1 MVPGDDLQLAQ
12 GQGLRDEQG
21 VLVPDHVPG
30 ARDDQ
35 GGDAEAF
42 QPGGVD
48 MGLVDHEAQELGVS
62 LGLRAFLRKEG
73 GELVPQH
80 DGELNGGLHPG
91 GVQVGP
97 VEDQPPDPLRVVQG
111 EGQGS
116 IPAVA
121 EAQEVRPVQGVG
133 VHEVQQV
140 EGKLGDGEGCIAP
153 GGLPVA
159 PGVNGVDGTTSTE
172 ETSTIEETTSMEET
186 STIEEET
193 SSIEETS
200 NIPTEGTYT
209 ISESDMTMYTVK
221 GCNIRQG
228 ASTEYD
234 VIGTLSKGEAVK
246 ITGKVNEVNWYEISL
261 SEDKKGYV
269 SGSLLV
275 SEKPAEEQVPSQP
288 EQPAQPQQPEQPAQP
303 PQQPAQPEQP
313 ASSDAMVNPNTGEA
327 MKPGES
333 YIAPN
338 GVKVTYMT
346 DDILFNSMP

>member
-1 MVPGDDLQLAQ
+1 MKKLAVMVLMASISLTACGNKAVKADSM
-12 GQGLRDEQG
+12 E
-21 VLVPDHVPG
+21 VMKNIEETTSIE
-30 ARDDQ
+30 
-35 GGDAEAF
+35 EASSIE
-42 QPGGVD
+42 
-48 MGLVDHEAQELGVS
+48 EATTIE
-62 LGLRAFLRKEG
+62 E
-73 GELVPQH
+73 
-80 DGELNGGLHPG
+80 
-91 GVQVGP
+91 
-97 VEDQPPDPLRVVQG
+97 
-111 EGQGS
+111 
-116 IPAVA
+116 
-121 EAQEVRPVQGVG
+121 
-133 VHEVQQV
+133 
-140 EGKLGDGEGCIAP
+140 
-153 GGLPVA
+153 
-159 PGVNGVDGTTSTE
+159 TTSTE

-200 NIPTEGTYT
+200 NIPTESTYT

-313 ASSDAMVNPNTGEA
+313 ASSDAPINPNTGEV

-338 GVKVTYMT
+338 GVEVTYMT
-346 DDILFNSMP
+346 TDYLDSLEW

>member
-1 MVPGDDLQLAQ
+1 MKKLAVI
-12 GQGLRDEQG
+12 
-21 VLVPDHVPG
+21 VLMASISLTACGNKAVKADSMEVMKNIEETTSIE
-30 ARDDQ
+30 
-35 GGDAEAF
+35 EASSIE
-42 QPGGVD
+42 
-48 MGLVDHEAQELGVS
+48 EATTIE
-62 LGLRAFLRKEG
+62 E
-73 GELVPQH
+73 
-80 DGELNGGLHPG
+80 
-91 GVQVGP
+91 
-97 VEDQPPDPLRVVQG
+97 
-111 EGQGS
+111 
-116 IPAVA
+116 
-121 EAQEVRPVQGVG
+121 
-133 VHEVQQV
+133 
-140 EGKLGDGEGCIAP
+140 
-153 GGLPVA
+153 
-159 PGVNGVDGTTSTE
+159 TTSTE

-200 NIPTEGTYT
+200 NIPTKGTYT

-246 ITGKVNEVNWYEISL
+246 VIGKVNEVNWYEISL

-313 ASSDAMVNPNTGEA
+313 ASSDAPINPNTGEV

-333 YIAPN
+333 YTDKD
-338 GVKVTYMT
+338 GVEVIYMT
-346 DDILFNSMP
+346 DDYLFSF

>member
-1 MVPGDDLQLAQ
+1 MKKLAVMVLMASI
-12 GQGLRDEQG
+12 
-21 VLVPDHVPG
+21 
-30 ARDDQ
+30 
-35 GGDAEAF
+35 
-42 QPGGVD
+42 
-48 MGLVDHEAQELGVS
+48 S
-62 LGLRAFLRKEG
+62 LTACGNK
-73 GELVPQH
+73 
-80 DGELNGGLHPG
+80 
-91 GVQVGP
+91 
-97 VEDQPPDPLRVVQG
+97 
-111 EGQGS
+111 
-116 IPAVA
+116 AVKA
-121 EAQEVRPVQGVG
+121 DSMEVMKNI
-133 VHEVQQV
+133 E
-140 EGKLGDGEGCIAP
+140 E
-153 GGLPVA
+153 
-159 PGVNGVDGTTSTE
+159 TTSIEEASSIEEATTIE

-275 SEKPAEEQVPSQP
+275 SEKPAEEQAPAQP

-313 ASSDAMVNPNTGEA
+313 ASSDAPINPNTGEV

-333 YIAPN
+333 YTDKD
-338 GVKVTYMT
+338 GVEVIYMT
-346 DDILFNSMP
+346 DDYLFSF

>member
-1 MVPGDDLQLAQ
+1 MKKLAVMVLMASI
-12 GQGLRDEQG
+12 
-21 VLVPDHVPG
+21 
-30 ARDDQ
+30 
-35 GGDAEAF
+35 
-42 QPGGVD
+42 
-48 MGLVDHEAQELGVS
+48 S
-62 LGLRAFLRKEG
+62 LTACGNK
-73 GELVPQH
+73 
-80 DGELNGGLHPG
+80 
-91 GVQVGP
+91 
-97 VEDQPPDPLRVVQG
+97 
-111 EGQGS
+111 
-116 IPAVA
+116 AVKA
-121 EAQEVRPVQGVG
+121 DSMEVMKNI
-133 VHEVQQV
+133 E
-140 EGKLGDGEGCIAP
+140 E
-153 GGLPVA
+153 
-159 PGVNGVDGTTSTE
+159 TTSIEEASSIEEATTIE

-275 SEKPAEEQVPSQP
+275 SEKPAEEQAPAQP

-313 ASSDAMVNPNTGEA
+313 ASSDVPINPNTGEV

-338 GVKVTYMT
+338 GVEVTYMT
-346 DDILFNSMP
+346 TDYLDSLEW

>member
-1 MVPGDDLQLAQ
+1 MKKLAVMVLMASISLTACGNKAVKADSM
-12 GQGLRDEQG
+12 E
-21 VLVPDHVPG
+21 VMKNIEETTSIE
-30 ARDDQ
+30 
-35 GGDAEAF
+35 EASSIE
-42 QPGGVD
+42 
-48 MGLVDHEAQELGVS
+48 EATTIE
-62 LGLRAFLRKEG
+62 E
-73 GELVPQH
+73 
-80 DGELNGGLHPG
+80 
-91 GVQVGP
+91 
-97 VEDQPPDPLRVVQG
+97 
-111 EGQGS
+111 
-116 IPAVA
+116 
-121 EAQEVRPVQGVG
+121 
-133 VHEVQQV
+133 
-140 EGKLGDGEGCIAP
+140 
-153 GGLPVA
+153 
-159 PGVNGVDGTTSTE
+159 TTSTE

-313 ASSDAMVNPNTGEA
+313 ASSDAPINPNTGEA
-327 MKPGES
+327 MKPGDS

-338 GVKVTYMT
+338 GVEVIYVT
-346 DDILFNSMP
+346 DDFLDNMVIPD

>member
-1 MVPGDDLQLAQ
+1 MKKLAVMVLMASISLTACGNKAVKADSM
-12 GQGLRDEQG
+12 E
-21 VLVPDHVPG
+21 VMKNIEETTSIE
-30 ARDDQ
+30 
-35 GGDAEAF
+35 EASSIE
-42 QPGGVD
+42 
-48 MGLVDHEAQELGVS
+48 EATTIE
-62 LGLRAFLRKEG
+62 E
-73 GELVPQH
+73 
-80 DGELNGGLHPG
+80 
-91 GVQVGP
+91 
-97 VEDQPPDPLRVVQG
+97 
-111 EGQGS
+111 
-116 IPAVA
+116 
-121 EAQEVRPVQGVG
+121 
-133 VHEVQQV
+133 
-140 EGKLGDGEGCIAP
+140 
-153 GGLPVA
+153 
-159 PGVNGVDGTTSTE
+159 TTSTE

-275 SEKPAEEQVPSQP
+275 SEKPAEEQAPAQP

-313 ASSDAMVNPNTGEA
+313 ASSDAPINPNTGEA
-327 MKPGES
+327 MKPGDS

-338 GVKVTYMT
+338 GVEVIYVT
-346 DDILFNSMP
+346 DDFLDNMVIPD

>member
-1 MVPGDDLQLAQ
+1 MKKLAVMVLMASISLTACGNKAVKADSM
-12 GQGLRDEQG
+12 E
-21 VLVPDHVPG
+21 VMKNIEETTSIE
-30 ARDDQ
+30 
-35 GGDAEAF
+35 EASSIE
-42 QPGGVD
+42 
-48 MGLVDHEAQELGVS
+48 EATTIE
-62 LGLRAFLRKEG
+62 E
-73 GELVPQH
+73 
-80 DGELNGGLHPG
+80 
-91 GVQVGP
+91 
-97 VEDQPPDPLRVVQG
+97 
-111 EGQGS
+111 
-116 IPAVA
+116 
-121 EAQEVRPVQGVG
+121 
-133 VHEVQQV
+133 
-140 EGKLGDGEGCIAP
+140 
-153 GGLPVA
+153 
-159 PGVNGVDGTTSTE
+159 TTSTE

-313 ASSDAMVNPNTGEA
+313 ASSDAPINPNTGQP

>member
-1 MVPGDDLQLAQ
+1 MKKLAVMVLMASISLTACGNKAVKADSM
-12 GQGLRDEQG
+12 E
-21 VLVPDHVPG
+21 VMKNIEETTSIE
-30 ARDDQ
+30 
-35 GGDAEAF
+35 EASSIE
-42 QPGGVD
+42 
-48 MGLVDHEAQELGVS
+48 EATTIE
-62 LGLRAFLRKEG
+62 E
-73 GELVPQH
+73 
-80 DGELNGGLHPG
+80 
-91 GVQVGP
+91 
-97 VEDQPPDPLRVVQG
+97 
-111 EGQGS
+111 
-116 IPAVA
+116 
-121 EAQEVRPVQGVG
+121 
-133 VHEVQQV
+133 
-140 EGKLGDGEGCIAP
+140 
-153 GGLPVA
+153 
-159 PGVNGVDGTTSTE
+159 TTSTE

-313 ASSDAMVNPNTGEA
+313 ASSDAPINPSTGEA

-333 YIAPN
+333 YIDKD
-338 GVKVTYMT
+338 GVEVGYLS
-346 DDILFNSMP
+346 DDFLNSLFE

>member
-1 MVPGDDLQLAQ
+1 MKKLAVMVLMASISLTACGNKAVKADSM
-12 GQGLRDEQG
+12 E
-21 VLVPDHVPG
+21 VMKNIEETTSIE
-30 ARDDQ
+30 
-35 GGDAEAF
+35 EASSIE
-42 QPGGVD
+42 
-48 MGLVDHEAQELGVS
+48 EATTIE
-62 LGLRAFLRKEG
+62 E
-73 GELVPQH
+73 
-80 DGELNGGLHPG
+80 
-91 GVQVGP
+91 
-97 VEDQPPDPLRVVQG
+97 
-111 EGQGS
+111 
-116 IPAVA
+116 
-121 EAQEVRPVQGVG
+121 
-133 VHEVQQV
+133 
-140 EGKLGDGEGCIAP
+140 
-153 GGLPVA
+153 
-159 PGVNGVDGTTSTE
+159 TTSTE

-246 ITGKVNEVNWYEISL
+246 ITGKVNEVNWYEISI

-313 ASSDAMVNPNTGEA
+313 ASSDAPINPNTGQP

-338 GVKVTYMT
+338 GVEVTYVT
-346 DDILFNSMP
+346 DDFLFSLEW

>member
-1 MVPGDDLQLAQ
+1 MKKLAVMVLMASISLTACGNKAVKADSM
-12 GQGLRDEQG
+12 E
-21 VLVPDHVPG
+21 VMKNIEETTSIE
-30 ARDDQ
+30 
-35 GGDAEAF
+35 EASSIE
-42 QPGGVD
+42 
-48 MGLVDHEAQELGVS
+48 EATTIE
-62 LGLRAFLRKEG
+62 E
-73 GELVPQH
+73 
-80 DGELNGGLHPG
+80 
-91 GVQVGP
+91 
-97 VEDQPPDPLRVVQG
+97 
-111 EGQGS
+111 
-116 IPAVA
+116 
-121 EAQEVRPVQGVG
+121 
-133 VHEVQQV
+133 
-140 EGKLGDGEGCIAP
+140 
-153 GGLPVA
+153 
-159 PGVNGVDGTTSTE
+159 TTSTE

-313 ASSDAMVNPNTGEA
+313 ASSDAPINPNTGQP

-338 GVKVTYMT
+338 GVEVTYMT
-346 DDILFNSMP
+346 TDYLDSLEW

>member
-1 MVPGDDLQLAQ
+1 MKKLA
-12 GQGLRDEQG
+12 
-21 VLVPDHVPG
+21 VLVILASISLTACGNKAVKADSMEVMKNIEETTSIE
-30 ARDDQ
+30 
-35 GGDAEAF
+35 EASSIE
-42 QPGGVD
+42 
-48 MGLVDHEAQELGVS
+48 EATTIE
-62 LGLRAFLRKEG
+62 E
-73 GELVPQH
+73 
-80 DGELNGGLHPG
+80 
-91 GVQVGP
+91 
-97 VEDQPPDPLRVVQG
+97 
-111 EGQGS
+111 
-116 IPAVA
+116 
-121 EAQEVRPVQGVG
+121 
-133 VHEVQQV
+133 
-140 EGKLGDGEGCIAP
+140 
-153 GGLPVA
+153 
-159 PGVNGVDGTTSTE
+159 TTSTE

-246 ITGKVNEVNWYEISL
+246 VTGKVNEVNWYEISL

-313 ASSDAMVNPNTGEA
+313 ASSDAPINPNTGEV

-333 YIAPN
+333 YTDKD
-338 GVKVTYMT
+338 GVEVIYMT
-346 DDILFNSMP
+346 DDYLFSF

>member
-1 MVPGDDLQLAQ
+1 MKKLAVMVLMASISLTACGNKAVKADSM
-12 GQGLRDEQG
+12 E
-21 VLVPDHVPG
+21 VMKNIEETTSIE
-30 ARDDQ
+30 
-35 GGDAEAF
+35 EASSIE
-42 QPGGVD
+42 
-48 MGLVDHEAQELGVS
+48 EATTIE
-62 LGLRAFLRKEG
+62 E
-73 GELVPQH
+73 
-80 DGELNGGLHPG
+80 
-91 GVQVGP
+91 
-97 VEDQPPDPLRVVQG
+97 
-111 EGQGS
+111 
-116 IPAVA
+116 
-121 EAQEVRPVQGVG
+121 
-133 VHEVQQV
+133 
-140 EGKLGDGEGCIAP
+140 
-153 GGLPVA
+153 
-159 PGVNGVDGTTSTE
+159 TTSTE

-275 SEKPAEEQVPSQP
+275 SEKPAEEQAPAQP

-313 ASSDAMVNPNTGEA
+313 ASSDVPINPNTGEV

-333 YIAPN
+333 YTDKD
-338 GVKVTYMT
+338 GVEVIYMT
-346 DDILFNSMP
+346 DDYLFSF

>member
-1 MVPGDDLQLAQ
+1 
-12 GQGLRDEQG
+12 
-21 VLVPDHVPG
+21 
-30 ARDDQ
+30 
-35 GGDAEAF
+35 
-42 QPGGVD
+42 
-48 MGLVDHEAQELGVS
+48 MGLFPNKGGAGEMKKLAVLIIMASISLTACGNKAVKADSMEVMKNIEETTSIEEAS
-62 LGLRAFLRKEG
+62 
-73 GELVPQH
+73 
-80 DGELNGGLHPG
+80 
-91 GVQVGP
+91 
-97 VEDQPPDPLRVVQG
+97 
-111 EGQGS
+111 S
-116 IPAVA
+116 IE
-121 EAQEVRPVQGVG
+121 EATTIE
-133 VHEVQQV
+133 E
-140 EGKLGDGEGCIAP
+140 
-153 GGLPVA
+153 
-159 PGVNGVDGTTSTE
+159 TTSTE

-313 ASSDAMVNPNTGEA
+313 ASSDAPINPNTGQP

-333 YIAPN
+333 YTDKD
-338 GVKVTYMT
+338 GVEVIYVT
-346 DDILFNSMP
+346 DDYLFSF

>member
-1 MVPGDDLQLAQ
+1 MKKLAVMVLMASISLTACGNKAVKADSM
-12 GQGLRDEQG
+12 E
-21 VLVPDHVPG
+21 VMKNIEETTSIE
-30 ARDDQ
+30 
-35 GGDAEAF
+35 EASSIE
-42 QPGGVD
+42 
-48 MGLVDHEAQELGVS
+48 EATTIE
-62 LGLRAFLRKEG
+62 E
-73 GELVPQH
+73 
-80 DGELNGGLHPG
+80 
-91 GVQVGP
+91 
-97 VEDQPPDPLRVVQG
+97 
-111 EGQGS
+111 
-116 IPAVA
+116 
-121 EAQEVRPVQGVG
+121 
-133 VHEVQQV
+133 
-140 EGKLGDGEGCIAP
+140 
-153 GGLPVA
+153 
-159 PGVNGVDGTTSTE
+159 TTSTE

-275 SEKPAEEQVPSQP
+275 SEKPAEEQAPAQP

-313 ASSDAMVNPNTGEA
+313 ASSDAPINPNTGQP

-338 GVKVTYMT
+338 GVEVTYMT
-346 DDILFNSMP
+346 TDYLDSLEW

>member
-1 MVPGDDLQLAQ
+1 MKKLAVMVLMASISLTACGNKAVKADSM
-12 GQGLRDEQG
+12 E
-21 VLVPDHVPG
+21 VMKNIEETTSIE
-30 ARDDQ
+30 
-35 GGDAEAF
+35 EASSIE
-42 QPGGVD
+42 
-48 MGLVDHEAQELGVS
+48 EATTIE
-62 LGLRAFLRKEG
+62 E
-73 GELVPQH
+73 
-80 DGELNGGLHPG
+80 
-91 GVQVGP
+91 
-97 VEDQPPDPLRVVQG
+97 
-111 EGQGS
+111 
-116 IPAVA
+116 
-121 EAQEVRPVQGVG
+121 
-133 VHEVQQV
+133 
-140 EGKLGDGEGCIAP
+140 
-153 GGLPVA
+153 
-159 PGVNGVDGTTSTE
+159 TTSTE

-200 NIPTEGTYT
+200 NIPTKGTYT

-275 SEKPAEEQVPSQP
+275 SEKPAEEQAPAQP

-313 ASSDAMVNPNTGEA
+313 ASSDAPINPNTGQP

-338 GVKVTYMT
+338 GVEVTYMT
-346 DDILFNSMP
+346 TDYLDSLEW

>member
-1 MVPGDDLQLAQ
+1 MKKLAVMVLMASISLTACGNKAVKADSI
-12 GQGLRDEQG
+12 E
-21 VLVPDHVPG
+21 VMKNIEETTSIE
-30 ARDDQ
+30 
-35 GGDAEAF
+35 EASSIE
-42 QPGGVD
+42 
-48 MGLVDHEAQELGVS
+48 EATTIE
-62 LGLRAFLRKEG
+62 E
-73 GELVPQH
+73 
-80 DGELNGGLHPG
+80 
-91 GVQVGP
+91 
-97 VEDQPPDPLRVVQG
+97 
-111 EGQGS
+111 
-116 IPAVA
+116 
-121 EAQEVRPVQGVG
+121 
-133 VHEVQQV
+133 
-140 EGKLGDGEGCIAP
+140 
-153 GGLPVA
+153 
-159 PGVNGVDGTTSTE
+159 TTSTE

-246 ITGKVNEVNWYEISL
+246 ITGKVNEVNWYEISI

-313 ASSDAMVNPNTGEA
+313 ASSDAPINPNTGEV

-333 YIAPN
+333 YTDKD
-338 GVKVTYMT
+338 GVEVIYMT
-346 DDILFNSMP
+346 DDYLFSF

>member
-1 MVPGDDLQLAQ
+1 MKKLAVMVLMASISLTACGNKAVKADSI
-12 GQGLRDEQG
+12 E
-21 VLVPDHVPG
+21 VMKNIEETTSIE
-30 ARDDQ
+30 
-35 GGDAEAF
+35 EASSIE
-42 QPGGVD
+42 
-48 MGLVDHEAQELGVS
+48 EATTIE
-62 LGLRAFLRKEG
+62 E
-73 GELVPQH
+73 
-80 DGELNGGLHPG
+80 
-91 GVQVGP
+91 
-97 VEDQPPDPLRVVQG
+97 
-111 EGQGS
+111 
-116 IPAVA
+116 
-121 EAQEVRPVQGVG
+121 
-133 VHEVQQV
+133 
-140 EGKLGDGEGCIAP
+140 
-153 GGLPVA
+153 
-159 PGVNGVDGTTSTE
+159 TTSTE

-200 NIPTEGTYT
+200 NIPTKGTYT

-313 ASSDAMVNPNTGEA
+313 ASSDAPINPNTGEV

-333 YIAPN
+333 YTDKD
-338 GVKVTYMT
+338 GVEVIYMT
-346 DDILFNSMP
+346 DDYLFSF

>member
-1 MVPGDDLQLAQ
+1 MKKLAVMVLMASISLTACGNKAVKADSI
-12 GQGLRDEQG
+12 E
-21 VLVPDHVPG
+21 VMKNIEETTSIE
-30 ARDDQ
+30 
-35 GGDAEAF
+35 EASSIE
-42 QPGGVD
+42 
-48 MGLVDHEAQELGVS
+48 EATTIE
-62 LGLRAFLRKEG
+62 E
-73 GELVPQH
+73 
-80 DGELNGGLHPG
+80 
-91 GVQVGP
+91 
-97 VEDQPPDPLRVVQG
+97 
-111 EGQGS
+111 
-116 IPAVA
+116 
-121 EAQEVRPVQGVG
+121 
-133 VHEVQQV
+133 
-140 EGKLGDGEGCIAP
+140 
-153 GGLPVA
+153 
-159 PGVNGVDGTTSTE
+159 TTSTE

-200 NIPTEGTYT
+200 NIPTKGTYT

-246 ITGKVNEVNWYEISL
+246 VIGKVNEVNWYEISL

-313 ASSDAMVNPNTGEA
+313 ASSDAPINPNTGQP

-338 GVKVTYMT
+338 GVEVTYVT
-346 DDILFNSMP
+346 DDFLFSLEW

>member
-1 MVPGDDLQLAQ
+1 MKKLAVMVLMASISLTACGNKAVKADSI
-12 GQGLRDEQG
+12 E
-21 VLVPDHVPG
+21 VMKNIEETTSIE
-30 ARDDQ
+30 
-35 GGDAEAF
+35 EASSIE
-42 QPGGVD
+42 
-48 MGLVDHEAQELGVS
+48 EATTIE
-62 LGLRAFLRKEG
+62 E
-73 GELVPQH
+73 
-80 DGELNGGLHPG
+80 
-91 GVQVGP
+91 
-97 VEDQPPDPLRVVQG
+97 
-111 EGQGS
+111 
-116 IPAVA
+116 
-121 EAQEVRPVQGVG
+121 
-133 VHEVQQV
+133 
-140 EGKLGDGEGCIAP
+140 
-153 GGLPVA
+153 
-159 PGVNGVDGTTSTE
+159 TTSTE

-200 NIPTEGTYT
+200 NIPTESTYT

-275 SEKPAEEQVPSQP
+275 SEKPAEEQAPTQP

-313 ASSDAMVNPNTGEA
+313 ASSDAPINPNTGQP

-338 GVKVTYMT
+338 GVEVTYMT
-346 DDILFNSMP
+346 TDYLDSLEW

>member
-1 MVPGDDLQLAQ
+1 MKKLAVMVLMASISLTACGNKAVKADSM
-12 GQGLRDEQG
+12 E
-21 VLVPDHVPG
+21 VMKNIEETTSIE
-30 ARDDQ
+30 
-35 GGDAEAF
+35 EASSIE
-42 QPGGVD
+42 
-48 MGLVDHEAQELGVS
+48 EATTIE
-62 LGLRAFLRKEG
+62 E
-73 GELVPQH
+73 
-80 DGELNGGLHPG
+80 
-91 GVQVGP
+91 
-97 VEDQPPDPLRVVQG
+97 
-111 EGQGS
+111 
-116 IPAVA
+116 
-121 EAQEVRPVQGVG
+121 
-133 VHEVQQV
+133 
-140 EGKLGDGEGCIAP
+140 
-153 GGLPVA
+153 
-159 PGVNGVDGTTSTE
+159 TTSTE

-246 ITGKVNEVNWYEISL
+246 ITGKVNEVNWYEISI

-313 ASSDAMVNPNTGEA
+313 ASSSNSINPNTGQP
-327 MKPGES
+327 MQPGES
-333 YIAPN
+333 YIDED
-338 GVKVTYMT
+338 GVRVSYVT
-346 DDILFNSMP
+346 DDFLNSLFE

>member
-1 MVPGDDLQLAQ
+1 MKKLAVMVLMASISLTACGNKAVKADSM
-12 GQGLRDEQG
+12 E
-21 VLVPDHVPG
+21 VMKNIEETTSIE
-30 ARDDQ
+30 
-35 GGDAEAF
+35 EASSIE
-42 QPGGVD
+42 
-48 MGLVDHEAQELGVS
+48 EATTIE
-62 LGLRAFLRKEG
+62 E
-73 GELVPQH
+73 
-80 DGELNGGLHPG
+80 
-91 GVQVGP
+91 
-97 VEDQPPDPLRVVQG
+97 
-111 EGQGS
+111 
-116 IPAVA
+116 
-121 EAQEVRPVQGVG
+121 
-133 VHEVQQV
+133 
-140 EGKLGDGEGCIAP
+140 
-153 GGLPVA
+153 
-159 PGVNGVDGTTSTE
+159 TTSTE

-275 SEKPAEEQVPSQP
+275 SEKPAEEQAPTQP

-313 ASSDAMVNPNTGEA
+313 ASSDVPINPNTGEV

-333 YIAPN
+333 YTDKD
-338 GVKVTYMT
+338 GVEVIYMT
-346 DDILFNSMP
+346 DDYLFSF

>member
-1 MVPGDDLQLAQ
+1 MKKLA
-12 GQGLRDEQG
+12 
-21 VLVPDHVPG
+21 VLIIM
-30 ARDDQ
+30 ASI
-35 GGDAEAF
+35 
-42 QPGGVD
+42 
-48 MGLVDHEAQELGVS
+48 S
-62 LGLRAFLRKEG
+62 LTACGNK
-73 GELVPQH
+73 
-80 DGELNGGLHPG
+80 
-91 GVQVGP
+91 
-97 VEDQPPDPLRVVQG
+97 
-111 EGQGS
+111 
-116 IPAVA
+116 AVKA
-121 EAQEVRPVQGVG
+121 DNMEVM
-133 VHEVQQV
+133 ENI
-140 EGKLGDGEGCIAP
+140 EE
-153 GGLPVA
+153 
-159 PGVNGVDGTTSTE
+159 TTSIEEASSIE
-172 ETSTIEETTSMEET
+172 ETSTIEEASSIEET
-186 STIEEET
+186 STIEEATTIEEET
-193 SSIEETS
+193 TSIEETNTIEETTSIEETTTIEEETS
-200 NIPTEGTYT
+200 NIPAESTYT

-275 SEKPAEEQVPSQP
+275 SEKPAEEQMPSQP

-313 ASSDAMVNPNTGEA
+313 ASSDAPINPNTGQP

>member
-1 MVPGDDLQLAQ
+1 MKKLAVMVLMASISLTACGNKAVKADSM
-12 GQGLRDEQG
+12 E
-21 VLVPDHVPG
+21 VMKNIEETTSIE
-30 ARDDQ
+30 
-35 GGDAEAF
+35 EASSIE
-42 QPGGVD
+42 
-48 MGLVDHEAQELGVS
+48 EATTIE
-62 LGLRAFLRKEG
+62 E
-73 GELVPQH
+73 
-80 DGELNGGLHPG
+80 
-91 GVQVGP
+91 
-97 VEDQPPDPLRVVQG
+97 
-111 EGQGS
+111 
-116 IPAVA
+116 
-121 EAQEVRPVQGVG
+121 
-133 VHEVQQV
+133 
-140 EGKLGDGEGCIAP
+140 
-153 GGLPVA
+153 
-159 PGVNGVDGTTSTE
+159 TTSTE
-172 ETSTIEETTSMEET
+172 ETSTI
-186 STIEEET
+186 EET

-246 ITGKVNEVNWYEISL
+246 ITGKVNEVNWYEISI

-313 ASSDAMVNPNTGEA
+313 ASSDAPINPNTGEV

-333 YIAPN
+333 YTDKD
-338 GVKVTYMT
+338 GVEVIYMT
-346 DDILFNSMP
+346 DDYLFSF

>member
-1 MVPGDDLQLAQ
+1 MKKLAVMVLMASISLTACGNKAVKADSM
-12 GQGLRDEQG
+12 E
-21 VLVPDHVPG
+21 VMKNIEETTSIE
-30 ARDDQ
+30 
-35 GGDAEAF
+35 EASSIE
-42 QPGGVD
+42 
-48 MGLVDHEAQELGVS
+48 EATTIE
-62 LGLRAFLRKEG
+62 E
-73 GELVPQH
+73 
-80 DGELNGGLHPG
+80 
-91 GVQVGP
+91 
-97 VEDQPPDPLRVVQG
+97 
-111 EGQGS
+111 
-116 IPAVA
+116 
-121 EAQEVRPVQGVG
+121 
-133 VHEVQQV
+133 
-140 EGKLGDGEGCIAP
+140 
-153 GGLPVA
+153 
-159 PGVNGVDGTTSTE
+159 TTSTE

-200 NIPTEGTYT
+200 NIPTKGTYT

-246 ITGKVNEVNWYEISL
+246 VTGKVNEVNWYEISL

-313 ASSDAMVNPNTGEA
+313 ASSDAPINPNTGEV

-333 YIAPN
+333 YTDKD
-338 GVKVTYMT
+338 GVEVIYMT
-346 DDILFNSMP
+346 DDYLFSF

>member
-1 MVPGDDLQLAQ
+1 MKKLAVMVLMASI
-12 GQGLRDEQG
+12 
-21 VLVPDHVPG
+21 
-30 ARDDQ
+30 
-35 GGDAEAF
+35 
-42 QPGGVD
+42 
-48 MGLVDHEAQELGVS
+48 S
-62 LGLRAFLRKEG
+62 LTACGNK
-73 GELVPQH
+73 
-80 DGELNGGLHPG
+80 
-91 GVQVGP
+91 
-97 VEDQPPDPLRVVQG
+97 
-111 EGQGS
+111 
-116 IPAVA
+116 AVKA
-121 EAQEVRPVQGVG
+121 DSMEVMKNI
-133 VHEVQQV
+133 E
-140 EGKLGDGEGCIAP
+140 E
-153 GGLPVA
+153 
-159 PGVNGVDGTTSTE
+159 TTSIEEASSIEEATTIE

-200 NIPTEGTYT
+200 NIPTEITYT

-288 EQPAQPQQPEQPAQP
+288 EQPAQP

-313 ASSDAMVNPNTGEA
+313 ASSDAPINPNTGEV

-333 YIAPN
+333 YTDKD
-338 GVKVTYMT
+338 GVEVIYMT
-346 DDILFNSMP
+346 DDYLFSF

>member
-1 MVPGDDLQLAQ
+1 MKKLAVMVLMASISLTACGNKAVKADSM
-12 GQGLRDEQG
+12 E
-21 VLVPDHVPG
+21 VMKNIEETTSIE
-30 ARDDQ
+30 
-35 GGDAEAF
+35 EASSIE
-42 QPGGVD
+42 
-48 MGLVDHEAQELGVS
+48 EATTIE
-62 LGLRAFLRKEG
+62 E
-73 GELVPQH
+73 
-80 DGELNGGLHPG
+80 
-91 GVQVGP
+91 
-97 VEDQPPDPLRVVQG
+97 
-111 EGQGS
+111 
-116 IPAVA
+116 
-121 EAQEVRPVQGVG
+121 
-133 VHEVQQV
+133 
-140 EGKLGDGEGCIAP
+140 
-153 GGLPVA
+153 
-159 PGVNGVDGTTSTE
+159 TTSTE

-200 NIPTEGTYT
+200 NIPTKGTYT

-275 SEKPAEEQVPSQP
+275 SEKPAEEQAPAQP

-313 ASSDAMVNPNTGEA
+313 ASSDAPINPNTGEV

-338 GVKVTYMT
+338 GVEVTYMT
-346 DDILFNSMP
+346 TDYLDSLEW

>member
-1 MVPGDDLQLAQ
+1 MKKLAVMVLMASISLTACGNKAVKADSM
-12 GQGLRDEQG
+12 E
-21 VLVPDHVPG
+21 VMKNIEETTSIE
-30 ARDDQ
+30 
-35 GGDAEAF
+35 EASSIE
-42 QPGGVD
+42 
-48 MGLVDHEAQELGVS
+48 EATTIE
-62 LGLRAFLRKEG
+62 E
-73 GELVPQH
+73 
-80 DGELNGGLHPG
+80 
-91 GVQVGP
+91 
-97 VEDQPPDPLRVVQG
+97 
-111 EGQGS
+111 
-116 IPAVA
+116 
-121 EAQEVRPVQGVG
+121 
-133 VHEVQQV
+133 
-140 EGKLGDGEGCIAP
+140 
-153 GGLPVA
+153 
-159 PGVNGVDGTTSTE
+159 TTSTE

-200 NIPTEGTYT
+200 NIPTKGTYT

-246 ITGKVNEVNWYEISL
+246 VTGKVNEVNWYEISL

-275 SEKPAEEQVPSQP
+275 SEKPAEEQAPAQP

-313 ASSDAMVNPNTGEA
+313 ASSDAPINPNTGQP

-338 GVKVTYMT
+338 GVEVTYMT
-346 DDILFNSMP
+346 TDYLDSLEW

>member
-1 MVPGDDLQLAQ
+1 MKKLAVMVLMASISLTACGNKAVKADSM
-12 GQGLRDEQG
+12 E
-21 VLVPDHVPG
+21 VMKNIEETTSIE
-30 ARDDQ
+30 
-35 GGDAEAF
+35 EASSIE
-42 QPGGVD
+42 
-48 MGLVDHEAQELGVS
+48 EATTIE
-62 LGLRAFLRKEG
+62 E
-73 GELVPQH
+73 
-80 DGELNGGLHPG
+80 
-91 GVQVGP
+91 
-97 VEDQPPDPLRVVQG
+97 
-111 EGQGS
+111 
-116 IPAVA
+116 
-121 EAQEVRPVQGVG
+121 
-133 VHEVQQV
+133 
-140 EGKLGDGEGCIAP
+140 
-153 GGLPVA
+153 
-159 PGVNGVDGTTSTE
+159 TTSTE

-200 NIPTEGTYT
+200 NVSTESTYT
-209 ISESDMTMYTVK
+209 ISELDMTMYTVK

-246 ITGKVNEVNWYEISL
+246 VIGKVNEVNWYEISL

-313 ASSDAMVNPNTGEA
+313 ASSDAPINPNTGQP

-338 GVKVTYMT
+338 GVEVTYMT
-346 DDILFNSMP
+346 TDYLDSLEW

>member
-1 MVPGDDLQLAQ
+1 MKKLAVMVLMASI
-12 GQGLRDEQG
+12 
-21 VLVPDHVPG
+21 
-30 ARDDQ
+30 
-35 GGDAEAF
+35 
-42 QPGGVD
+42 
-48 MGLVDHEAQELGVS
+48 S
-62 LGLRAFLRKEG
+62 LTACSNKA
-73 GELVPQH
+73 VKA
-80 DGELNGGLHPG
+80 D
-91 GVQVGP
+91 
-97 VEDQPPDPLRVVQG
+97 
-111 EGQGS
+111 S
-116 IPAVA
+116 I
-121 EAQEVRPVQGVG
+121 EVMKNI
-133 VHEVQQV
+133 E
-140 EGKLGDGEGCIAP
+140 E
-153 GGLPVA
+153 
-159 PGVNGVDGTTSTE
+159 TTSIEEASSIEEATTIE

-313 ASSDAMVNPNTGEA
+313 ASSDAPINPNTGQP

-338 GVKVTYMT
+338 GVVSNN
-346 DDILFNSMP
+346 L